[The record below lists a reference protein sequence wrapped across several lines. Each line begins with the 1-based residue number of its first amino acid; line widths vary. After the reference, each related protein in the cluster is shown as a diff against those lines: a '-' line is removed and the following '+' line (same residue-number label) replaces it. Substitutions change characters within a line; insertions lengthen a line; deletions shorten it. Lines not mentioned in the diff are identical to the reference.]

1 MDIADSPKVMSK
13 KNESE
18 EETALRETLEETSI
32 HTQINS
38 AFRYEISYQ
47 LENGNTKTV
56 VYFLAKFQN
65 QTPKRNKDFEDFSYL
80 ILPFEEA
87 YQQLTFE
94 NTKQILKEVNDFLT
108 SAAPQASSDCQAKCN
123 TFFKKSFGDKKPRH
137 LRGRLLI
144 RETTASNCSC
154 VTLLKSVPL
163 GKKKRT
169 NPFMFSL
176 LPRCQGE

>member
-1 MDIADSPKVMSK
+1 MLEKSCGTIPYTISNGIVYYLLIKAKNDGYCGFPKGHVE

-47 LENGNTKTV
+47 MRNGNTKTV
-56 VYFLAKFQN
+56 TYFLAKFQN
-65 QTPKRNKDFEDFSYL
+65 QTPKRNKNFENFSYL

-94 NTKQILKEVNDFLT
+94 NTKQILKEVNIFLT
-108 SAAPQASSDCQAKCN
+108 GTAPQAS
-123 TFFKKSFGDKKPRH
+123 
-137 LRGRLLI
+137 L
-144 RETTASNCSC
+144 
-154 VTLLKSVPL
+154 V
-163 GKKKRT
+163 
-169 NPFMFSL
+169 
-176 LPRCQGE
+176 